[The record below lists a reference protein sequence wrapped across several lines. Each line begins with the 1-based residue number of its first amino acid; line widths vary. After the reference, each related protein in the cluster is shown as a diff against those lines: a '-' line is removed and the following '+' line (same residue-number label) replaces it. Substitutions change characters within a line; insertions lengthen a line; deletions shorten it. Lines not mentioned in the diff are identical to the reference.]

1 MPILLDASFT
11 LYMWSIIHVTALI
24 VNREELNRVIAGSEH
39 IIIKDA
45 RYACVLEKPWE
56 FDTLAPEFF
65 ARKLNM
71 LPIEP

>member
-24 VNREELNRVIAGSEH
+24 VNREELNRVIVGSEH

-56 FDTLAPEFF
+56 FDTLASEFL

-71 LPIEP
+71 LPIGP